1 MIITREFAQHNV
13 YHYHHWPRV
22 EDEHDDFD
30 EGKVG
35 ILGSRKRLQLLDVGN
50 LAVVTSFVRIQLSE
64 SHHGFVFILGGSLY
78 MVIRSYKLEI
88 VADLV
93 AVLRFNRHLKVGVGS
108 CGSSAS
114 CEQVSRK

>member
-1 MIITREFAQHNV
+1 MHHY
-13 YHYHHWPRV
+13 YHRPRV

-30 EGKVG
+30 EGKKG
-35 ILGSRKRLQLLDVGN
+35 MLGSRKRLQLFEVGN
-50 LAVVTSFVRIQLSE
+50 AAVMISFVRIQLSE

-93 AVLRFNRHLKVGVGS
+93 AVLRFNRLVKVGIGS

-114 CEQVSRK
+114 CELASIQDIRNS